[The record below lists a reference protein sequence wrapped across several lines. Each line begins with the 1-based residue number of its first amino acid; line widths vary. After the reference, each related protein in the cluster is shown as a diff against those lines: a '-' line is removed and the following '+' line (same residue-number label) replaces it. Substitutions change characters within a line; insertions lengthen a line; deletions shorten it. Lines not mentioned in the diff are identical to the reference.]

1 VHPSL
6 WVTQYPPPQRLHI
19 RWVWSIQDSHYTW
32 SMSVQQKPLDRSST
46 YILSAF
52 PAAFGYQGL
61 WHRQH
66 TSSITTHSNYSV
78 PQRER
83 PSSGAY
89 KSGAGKAQLTRSH
102 GTELDTLAPRHLAD
116 PKAIPRFLV
125 HSEQRPSRTLGL
137 TMDTPPPEYSLT
149 VITPSSSSATTVSVW
164 LTL

>member
-1 VHPSL
+1 MSESASL
-6 WVTQYPPPQRLHI
+6 V
-19 RWVWSIQDSHYTW
+19 VGDA
-32 SMSVQQKPLDRSST
+32 VST
-46 YILSAF
+46 TTASAHSLGVVDTGFAILSAF

>member
-1 VHPSL
+1 MSESASL
-6 WVTQYPPPQRLHI
+6 V
-19 RWVWSIQDSHYTW
+19 VGDA
-32 SMSVQQKPLDRSST
+32 VST
-46 YILSAF
+46 TTASAHSLGVVDTGFAILSAF
-52 PAAFGYQGL
+52 PAAFGYQG
-61 WHRQH
+61 
-66 TSSITTHSNYSV
+66 
-78 PQRER
+78 
-83 PSSGAY
+83 

>member
-1 VHPSL
+1 MSESASL
-6 WVTQYPPPQRLHI
+6 V
-19 RWVWSIQDSHYTW
+19 VGDA
-32 SMSVQQKPLDRSST
+32 VST
-46 YILSAF
+46 TTASAHSLGVVDTGFAILSAF
-52 PAAFGYQGL
+52 PAAFGYQG
-61 WHRQH
+61 
-66 TSSITTHSNYSV
+66 SV